1 MMTDSDWL
9 AHWVSAAPT
18 LSTEVLETIATA
30 MEDEEQEEPLGAV
43 AA

>member
-9 AHWVSAAPT
+9 DHWVSAAPT
-18 LSTEVLETIATA
+18 LSSEVLETITQAIEQD
-30 MEDEEQEEPLGAV
+30 EDDELL

>member
-1 MMTDSDWL
+1 MMTDSDWM

-18 LSTEVLETIATA
+18 LSSEVLETITQAVEA
-30 MEDEEQEEPLGAV
+30 EDDDELL

>member
-1 MMTDSDWL
+1 MMTDSEWL

-18 LSTEVLETIATA
+18 LSSEVLETIADA
-30 MEDEEQEEPLGAV
+30 VEAEDDDELL

>member
-9 AHWVSAAPT
+9 DHWVSAAPT
-18 LSTEVLETIATA
+18 LSTETLEAIQAVVEDD
-30 MEDEEQEEPLGAV
+30 EDELL

>member
-9 AHWVSAAPT
+9 AHWVSAAPELT
-18 LSTEVLETIATA
+18 TEVLETITHVVET
-30 MEDEEQEEPLGAV
+30 EDEELL

>member
-9 AHWVSAAPT
+9 DHWVSAAPT
-18 LSTEVLETIATA
+18 LSSEALETITQVLEE
-30 MEDEEQEEPLGAV
+30 EDDDELL

>member
-1 MMTDSDWL
+1 MMTESDWL

-18 LSTEVLETIATA
+18 LSSEVLETIADA
-30 MEDEEQEEPLGAV
+30 VENEEDEELQ